1 MLYATAPST
10 NGVGVAGG
18 VVGIVAVV
26 LFWFP
31 FIGAI
36 LGIIAVSLGGVGLQR
51 AKQMGGSSKGMSVT
65 GIVCGSVA
73 LVLNILTFVSIIV
86 GHSHLAA

>member
-1 MLYATAPST
+1 MLYATAPAT